1 MYTEDRYYEP
11 EDDEDDEEAF
21 NDAVVYWTE
30 TILRD
35 EYPMPDEDLWADALK
50 ALGYT
55 LEQYPTQSHHAP
67 MIVVKEVEDFYATLA
82 YDKAIAHVEKYG
94 YD

>member
-55 LEQYPTQSHHAP
+55 LE
-67 MIVVKEVEDFYATLA
+67 
-82 YDKAIAHVEKYG
+82 
-94 YD
+94 